1 MMNENPRVRQV
12 AERIREIVAEAV
24 ELRVKDPRLGF
35 VTITACRLTAD
46 FRDATVFFT
55 VYGDDS
61 ARKDTFDALTA
72 AKGNIR
78 TEVGRRLGMKHTP
91 SITFML
97 DALPETSAHLEDLL
111 SEAHKRDE
119 EVESLRKSA
128 RPAGEEN
135 PYKKEL

>member
-1 MMNENPRVRQV
+1 MSENARVRQV

-24 ELRVKDPRLGF
+24 EMRVKDPRLGF
-35 VTITACRLTAD
+35 VTITACRLTHD

-55 VYGDDS
+55 VYGDELERS
-61 ARKDTFDALTA
+61 ETLDALRA

-78 TEVGRRLGMKHTP
+78 TEVGKRLGLKHTP

-97 DALPETSAHLEDLL
+97 DALPETSAHLEGLL
-111 SEAHKRDE
+111 SEAQKRDE
-119 EVESLRKSA
+119 EIEALRKSA
-128 RPAGEEN
+128 QPAGEDN

>member
-1 MMNENPRVRQV
+1 MNENPRVRQV

-46 FRDATVFFT
+46 FRDATLFFT
-55 VYGDDS
+55 VYGDES

-72 AKGNIR
+72 SKGTIR

-128 RPAGEEN
+128 RPAGDEN

>member
-1 MMNENPRVRQV
+1 MNENPRVRQV

-46 FRDATVFFT
+46 FRDATLFFT
-55 VYGDDS
+55 VYGDEE
-61 ARKDTFDALTA
+61 ARKDTLDALNA

-78 TEVGRRLGMKHTP
+78 TEVGRRLGLKHTP
-91 SITFML
+91 SIAFML
-97 DALPETSAHLEDLL
+97 DALPETSAHLEQLL
-111 SEAHKRDE
+111 SEAQKRDE
-119 EVESLRKSA
+119 EIESLRKSA
-128 RPAGEEN
+128 QPAGEEN

>member
-1 MMNENPRVRQV
+1 MNENPRVRQV

-46 FRDATVFFT
+46 FRDATLFFT
-55 VYGDDS
+55 VYGDEE
-61 ARKDTFDALTA
+61 ARKDTLDALNA

-78 TEVGRRLGMKHTP
+78 TEVGRRLGLKHTP
-91 SITFML
+91 SIAFML
-97 DALPETSAHLEDLL
+97 DALPETSAHLEQLL
-111 SEAHKRDE
+111 SEAQKRDE
-119 EVESLRKSA
+119 EIESLRKA
-128 RPAGEEN
+128 AQPAGEEN